1 MKQNRT
7 HTPIINLNLNEEFTK
22 DSNKLLRELLEIF
35 VKEIPGIQKEIKVAF
50 DSQEIQKLDDLLH
63 KLYGSCIYCGLD
75 RLKLSLETLKDSV
88 SNGNY
93 SEDLFN
99 LFNKEIENVVK
110 AVKKI

>member
-1 MKQNRT
+1 MKQSRS
-7 HTPIINLNLNEEFTK
+7 HTPIINLNLDEEFTK

-35 VKEIPGIQKEIKVAF
+35 IKEIPDTQKEIKAAF

-88 SNGNY
+88 SIGNY
-93 SEDLFN
+93 SEKLFN
-99 LFNKEIENVVK
+99 IFNEEIENVVK
-110 AVKKI
+110 EVKKK